1 MSTALPLYKNIEV
14 RQVKAPV
21 ANASN
26 TDSNS
31 DIIDMAG
38 YEGVIFMVPIEDS
51 AATGVAVLKLEEHT
65 LNQDS
70 GMAAITGASATKT
83 CAVND
88 DINNKLLVVEC
99 FRPRERYVQAVI
111 TSATANI
118 AFGTMTAILYGHR
131 KMPVTEHSTIL
142 NSASVTSASE

>member
-1 MSTALPLYKNIEV
+1 MSTALPLYKNIDV
-14 RQVKAPV
+14 REVKAPV
-21 ANASN
+21 AAASN

-38 YEGVIFMVPIEDS
+38 YEGVIFIVPIEDS
-51 AATGVAVLKLEEHT
+51 VATGVATLKAEEHT

-70 GMAAITGASATKT
+70 GMAAIQGASATKT
-83 CAVND
+83 CTVND
-88 DINNKLLVVEC
+88 DINGTLLIVEV

-131 KMPVTEHSTIL
+131 KVPVTEHATVSA
-142 NSASVTSASE
+142 SASVTSASE